1 MAYIAP
7 NSTIQLFKNLP
18 LNPDYENTY
27 YFHKREDDYQETGQ
41 NTFFGERAVATF
53 TENSYLRKEKGVI
66 KLQAP
71 YASVYDCC
79 YMRYR
84 NTNFEYKWF
93 YAFILKV
100 EYINNETVEI
110 TFQIDVMQTWLPY
123 VDYDFE
129 ECFIEREHTADDT
142 HFHNLVAENLEYGDT
157 YVLNNTTREYNFYTD
172 QQGNYAPLN
181 VCMIAGKDS
190 LGHTPD
196 STEGDRLLNGV
207 YVPVYIYA
215 LRADDMTIKL
225 MRYAGTSAPLYDDI
239 IALYMYPAKFGT
251 FDPDIAQST
260 SGFPPVF
267 DGGWNV
273 DANMTTIDGYRPY
286 NNKLFNYPYTF
297 LSVSNNNGKSAEF
310 KWEGWAV
317 GETWTDLATLIAKLG
332 RFDIKG
338 TIMPPVTAMLYP
350 SFYNKVSELKTNSQI
365 ITDHTN
371 YDEGL
376 IIDNFPQ
383 CPWVSDTY
391 KAWLAQNKAS
401 LVTGLVASTLTGI
414 LGTAM
419 AVSMP
424 WMTPTLA
431 SLSAASGAVGIGA
444 NVMGLAAKVTDAQAM
459 PSQAKGQIMS
469 EYLTAGIERYKY
481 TAKQLSI
488 RADFAKKI
496 DQYFQMYGYASHE
509 IKKPYMHHRQ
519 KWWYTKTVG
528 CDITGSL
535 PADDIKEICK
545 IFDKG
550 IRFWW
555 DKGRIGTFDT
565 ANITRTPDFPV

>member
-41 NTFFGERAVATF
+41 NNFFGERAVATF
-53 TENSYLRKEKGVI
+53 TANSYVRKEKGVI

-129 ECFIEREHTADDT
+129 ECFIEREHTADDEY
-142 HFHNLVAENLEYGDT
+142 FHNLESEDIDTSQYQIQESVAHYSLYDPSAADN
-157 YVLNNTTREYNFYTD
+157 
-172 QQGNYAPLN
+172 LN
-181 VCMIAGKDS
+181 VAFIASRTERGE
-190 LGHTPD
+190 TPYSSKVWD
-196 STEGDRLLNGV
+196 IFMPL
-207 YVPVYIYA
+207 YA
-215 LRADDMTIKL
+215 VGTDAATARAFITAYYDQT
-225 MRYAGTSAPLYDDI
+225 AGTPYSNSSPEDI
-239 IALYMYPAKFGT
+239 IAVYMYPSKFGT
-251 FDPDIAQST
+251 FMIGLT
-260 SGFPPVF
+260 SQPSYQAALNDEWQPFP
-267 DGGWNV
+267 NL
-273 DANMTTIDGYRPY
+273 TTIDGYTPY
-286 NNKLFNYPYTF
+286 NRKLFQYPYKWLNVT
-297 LSVSNNNGKSAEF
+297 NNNGRSANY
-310 KWEGWAV
+310 KWEDWAI
-317 GETWTDLATLIAKLG
+317 GKTWNNRDELMGLLG
-332 RFDIKG
+332 RFIITG
-338 TIMPPVTAMLYP
+338 CALPPVTSLCYP
-350 SFYNKVSELKTNSQI
+350 REYQLKQN
-365 ITDHTN
+365 D
-371 YDEGL
+371 YDAGL

-383 CPWVSDTY
+383 CAWAGDTY
-391 KAWLAQNKAS
+391 KAWWAQNKAS
-401 LVTGLVASTLTGI
+401 VTTGLIAG
-414 LGTAM
+414 
-419 AVSMP
+419 AVSAAAGIGVSGSMP
-424 WMTPTLA
+424 FITPAVMGALTMQTVVSQGAQVAQLLA
-431 SLSAASGAVGIGA
+431 KKEDLQRTPPQVHGQNNTEMLSAVLG
-444 NVMGLAAKVTDAQAM
+444 K
-459 PSQAKGQIMS
+459 
-469 EYLTAGIERYKY
+469 YKY
-481 TAKQLSI
+481 TARRMCISSSI
-488 RADFAKKI
+488 AQRI
-496 DQYFQMYGYASHE
+496 DMYFQMYGYKSNK

-528 CDITGSL
+528 CDINGSL

-565 ANITRTPDFPV
+565 ANITRTPDFPI